1 MTKDQR
7 TKRISFLN
15 QNITH
20 GVVIV
25 DFEMT
30 ENQRTKRISFLNQNI
45 THGAAI
51 VDFEMTKGLKNLFEH

>member
-1 MTKDQR
+1 M
-7 TKRISFLN
+7 
-15 QNITH
+15 H
-20 GVVIV
+20 GVAIV

-30 ENQRTKRISFLNQNI
+30 KNQRTKRISFLNQNI